1 MDIAL
6 LIVGLA
12 GLWIGT
18 ELTIRGAVS
27 VAHRFRVPEFIV
39 GVVILSIGSDL
50 PELAIAVDAGVKN
63 LAGGDYSDVVVGS
76 ALGSSLGQISFV
88 LGVAGLLAYLTL
100 PKDVVY
106 RHGSTL
112 LGSLLLV
119 ALFGYDGE
127 VTRTE
132 GIALLLVYAIY
143 LVALFNE
150 VNTSESPEQPADVVV
165 RRSMLYLIAGLV
177 VVVVSAEVTVKSAV
191 VVAHMLGLSDAVVAI
206 LLIGLGSSLP
216 ELTISIAAVMKG
228 HNRMSVGN
236 VIGSNVF
243 DTDDP
248 GPVLLSLQARYPALG
263 GGCRSR
269 LILRVC
275 LYSIDRVDIPL
286 MRPPGVAK
294 NGCAAAHACTWF
306 SDRRDGRS
314 CPQGRISQER
324 TLPGRGRGRS
334 ALPTSAPAVLRHL
347 LNLRPV
353 VVHRTTVDHPWVHHR
368 QARSLLCSRPLPDT
382 QTGPSRARG

>member
-27 VAHRFRVPEFIV
+27 VAHRFGVPEFIV

-50 PELAIAVDAGVKN
+50 PELAIAVDAGLKN
-63 LAGGDYSDVVVGS
+63 LAGGDFSDVVVGS

-150 VNTSESPEQPADVVV
+150 VNTAESPEQPADVVV
-165 RRSMLYLIAGLV
+165 RRSVLYLIAGLV

-191 VVAHMLGLSDAVVAI
+191 VVAYMLGLSDAVVAI
-206 LLIGLGSSLP
+206 VLIGLGSSLP

-243 DTDDP
+243 DTLVP
-248 GPVLLSLQARYPALG
+248 IG
-263 GGCRSR
+263 
-269 LILRVC
+269 
-275 LYSIDRVDIPL
+275 
-286 MRPPGVAK
+286 
-294 NGCAAAHACTWF
+294 AAAVIAPLGFDSGMLRLEVPYLFFVTTLVLFFFLYKRGIQRWEAAVVLGLYCVYVFTRLTGSIF
-306 SDRRDGRS
+306 S
-314 CPQGRISQER
+314 
-324 TLPGRGRGRS
+324 
-334 ALPTSAPAVLRHL
+334 
-347 LNLRPV
+347 
-353 VVHRTTVDHPWVHHR
+353 
-368 QARSLLCSRPLPDT
+368 
-382 QTGPSRARG
+382 

>member
-27 VAHRFRVPEFIV
+27 VAHRFGVPEFIV

-50 PELAIAVDAGVKN
+50 PELAIAVDAGLKN
-63 LAGGDYSDVVVGS
+63 LAGGDFSDVVVGS

-150 VNTSESPEQPADVVV
+150 VNTAESPEQPADVVV
-165 RRSMLYLIAGLV
+165 RRSVLYLIAGLV

-191 VVAHMLGLSDAVVAI
+191 VVAYMLGLSDAVVAI
-206 LLIGLGSSLP
+206 VLIGLGSSLP
-216 ELTISIAAVMKG
+216 ELTISIAAVVKG

-243 DTDDP
+243 DTLVP
-248 GPVLLSLQARYPALG
+248 IG
-263 GGCRSR
+263 
-269 LILRVC
+269 
-275 LYSIDRVDIPL
+275 
-286 MRPPGVAK
+286 
-294 NGCAAAHACTWF
+294 AAAVIAPLGFDSGMLRLEVPYLFFVTTLVLFFFLYKRGIQRWEAAVVLGLYCVYVFTRLTGSIF
-306 SDRRDGRS
+306 S
-314 CPQGRISQER
+314 
-324 TLPGRGRGRS
+324 
-334 ALPTSAPAVLRHL
+334 
-347 LNLRPV
+347 
-353 VVHRTTVDHPWVHHR
+353 
-368 QARSLLCSRPLPDT
+368 
-382 QTGPSRARG
+382 